1 MTPRPTLSGAKFSIL
16 IVLLTCAIFV
26 GISIYIVG
34 YALGTGQTLYS
45 LILSHQFVF
54 VLILLILISAGLL
67 QAIML
72 GRFAAHR
79 SFPTADKIFDA
90 LRWAFC
96 VALLIAGVLTFH
108 SIILPGYGSAI
119 AISTFDLALAVWICP
134 IKIGT
139 AARQAFNL
147 AALTV
152 SFTILLLTLNLLAAV
167 AVLVNFILLDV
178 FTYHW
183 DPFLKSFE

>member
-16 IVLLTCAIFV
+16 IVLLTCAIFA
-26 GISIYIVG
+26 GISIYMVG
-34 YALGTGQTLYS
+34 YALRTDQTLYS
-45 LILSHQFVF
+45 LILSHRFIAVP
-54 VLILLILISAGLL
+54 ILLIAILAGLL
-67 QAIML
+67 QAVIL

-79 SFPTADKIFDA
+79 SFPTADKVFDA
-90 LRWAFC
+90 LRWALC
-96 VALLIAGVLTFH
+96 VALLIAGVVTFH

-134 IKIGT
+134 IKIGI
-139 AARQAFNL
+139 AARQTFNL
-147 AALTV
+147 AALGI
-152 SFTILLLTLNLLAAV
+152 SFLILLLTLTPLAAV
-167 AVLVNFILLDV
+167 AVLVNFILLAV